1 MNLNYRK
8 NKNNFMK
15 DIKVAKNVAVV
26 FFCKYAKNPLDTGG
40 DIIK

>member
-1 MNLNYRK
+1 
-8 NKNNFMK
+8 MK

-40 DIIK
+40 FDIIK